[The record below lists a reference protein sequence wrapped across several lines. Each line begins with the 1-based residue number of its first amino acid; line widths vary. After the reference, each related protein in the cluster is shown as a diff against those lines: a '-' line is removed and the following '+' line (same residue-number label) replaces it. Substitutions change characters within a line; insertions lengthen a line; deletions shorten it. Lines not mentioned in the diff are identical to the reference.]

1 MDKAVI
7 LANGR
12 FPEAGIPLG
21 YLKTA
26 DFIVCCDGAVDKL
39 VDFGLEPGAIVGDM
53 DSITIANAVKYKDR
67 IFSEPEDQ
75 DSNDLTK
82 AVRYCLDKS
91 ISEVV
96 ILGATGLRE
105 DHTLGNIS
113 LLADYAEYISA
124 KIVSDF
130 GFIIPV
136 NSNDLISSRP
146 GQQISLFA
154 MDMGMKL
161 KSSNL
166 KYPLDYTELKNLWM
180 GTLNESLSDTF
191 SIEFNA
197 GRLLV
202 FLEF

>member
-1 MDKAVI
+1 MDKVVI

-53 DSITIANAVKYKDR
+53 DSITLANAVRYKER

-75 DSNDLTK
+75 ESNDLTK
-82 AVRYCLDKS
+82 AVKYCLDKG

-105 DHTLGNIS
+105 DHTVGNIS

-124 KIVSDF
+124 RMVTDY

-136 NSNDLISSRP
+136 SSNDLVSSRP
-146 GQQISLFA
+146 GQQISIFA
-154 MDMGMKL
+154 MDKGMKL
-161 KSSNL
+161 TSSNL
-166 KYPLDYTELKNLWM
+166 KYPLENIELKNLWM
-180 GTLNESLSDTF
+180 GTLNESLSESF
-191 SIEFNA
+191 SIEFNS

-202 FLEF
+202 FLDF